1 MADYALLVVLK
12 MCGRDELIT
21 LEKLCEVTTLTLPTV
36 RKLMRSLTRS
46 SLVESIRG
54 PLGGYK
60 LSSQPNKISIAEVIE
75 AIDGP
80 IALTECVKLDGGDCE
95 LADTCGLKGN
105 WNIVNRLI
113 SNALHNV
120 TLDAMVQ
127 MPMDVKRLKSALIT
141 VSDPKKNN
149 DKKISLR

>member
-1 MADYALLVVLK
+1 MRECFMIRISRMADYALLVVFK
-12 MCGRDELIT
+12 MCDRDELIT
-21 LEKLCEVTTLTLPTV
+21 LERLCELTTLTLPTV
-36 RKLMRSLTRS
+36 RKLMRSLTHNN
-46 SLVESIRG
+46 LVLSVRG

-60 LSSQPNKISIAEVIE
+60 LSRQSAQISIADVIE

-80 IALTECVKLDGGDCE
+80 IALTECVKSDGGDCE

-120 TLDAMVQ
+120 TLDAMGQ
-127 MPMDVKRLKSALIT
+127 EPIDVKRLKSALIT
-141 VSDPKKNN
+141 ISD
-149 DKKISLR
+149 